1 MKTIKITLVLISLS
15 CVAAA
20 QQRAAIQEFEG
31 TFQGFEMGIGYVLS
45 KIRLK
50 VGETTECF
58 AFPENYCQELQQ
70 ALKVGQS
77 LRVRAMVHRTG
88 RDKPTLHP
96 TIDYFFPETVTDVWL
111 DGRWKTLD
119 HKSPATRALHRKS
132 YAVFLDKKI
141 EKMYWAGGYKVAL
154 RFDRDQ
160 IAYFLI
166 PSAQRDR
173 MKHLNEG
180 QLVSFMG
187 GAYHFE
193 SGMCYPH
200 PEIRGTHSF
209 IELLKA
215 KGVIVSFLFKQ
226 NFACIGM
233 RVETEAGLMSLG
245 FPSEYAEIIHSIARR
260 NEQITIYYDALETQI
275 TPEPTSLHAIIAG
288 RDTVKIGTL
297 FYGGADGE
305 HQHIPVVA
313 SGRINQVLKSEKGRM
328 IGLIIDK
335 KYFVETTA
343 AMVDQLREILSK
355 GKWVVIEG
363 DQRIKKKGE
372 VYSKNYEIVVP
383 RKITVEEKT
392 YLVN

>member
-1 MKTIKITLVLISLS
+1 MKTTKITLLLVSLS
-15 CVAAA
+15 FVAAA

-31 TFQGFEMGIGYVLS
+31 TFQGFEVGIGYVLN
-45 KIRLK
+45 KIRLN
-50 VGETTECF
+50 VGEATEYF
-58 AFPENYCQELQQ
+58 AFPAKYCQELQQ
-70 ALKVGQS
+70 VLKVGQS
-77 LRVRAMVHRTG
+77 LRVRARVHRTG

-111 DGRWKTLD
+111 DGKWKSMD
-119 HKSPATRALHRKS
+119 DKSPGTHAFYRKTYS
-132 YAVFLDKKI
+132 VYLDKKI
-141 EKMYWAGGYKVAL
+141 EKMYWAGRYKVAL

-160 IAYFLI
+160 AAYFLM
-166 PSAQRDR
+166 PSAMRDR
-173 MKHLNEG
+173 MKHLEEG

-215 KGVIVSFLFKQ
+215 KGMIVSFLFKQ

-233 RVETEAGLMSLG
+233 RVETEAGLMSLA

-260 NEQITIYYDALETQI
+260 NEQITIYYDALDREVKL
-275 TPEPTSLHAIIAG
+275 EPTSLHAIIAG
-288 RDTVKIGTL
+288 SDTVKIGTL

-343 AMVDQLREILSK
+343 SMVDQLREILSK
-355 GKWVVIEG
+355 GKWVMIEG